1 MRTISAIITE
11 MRLFVTSNDACA
23 IIEAKHTNFIEDG
36 RGMNKIAAYLN
47 EHLLGEVT
55 SSKAMRRRYS
65 RDGSVL
71 SITPEIIAF
80 PRITND
86 IRKVARFSWQLA
98 EKGHPLGLTIRGM
111 GSDTTGGAIGKGM
124 ILSTS
129 AHLNN
134 ILTVLTKDRL
144 VQVQPG
150 VTFEALNHALKWQG
164 LALAN
169 SPRNERFGTIGGAI
183 ATNALGDKGEV
194 ADAIEKLEVVLAN
207 GDLIETGRIS
217 KHDLNKK
224 LGLQTFEGEI
234 YRKIEG
240 LLEDNDELIKQLA
253 SDQTRDN
260 VGYKGIALVKEK
272 DGSFDITPLFV
283 GSQGTLGII
292 SEVVLKAQFY
302 KEQTIAIA
310 VVEDA
315 GMARD
320 ITDRLIELGPSV
332 LRTIDG
338 ELFRRA
344 AELGA
349 KASLLGSVEAIGT
362 VIYIEFNDTSDR
374 AQLGKLKK
382 MRKLLNKLSVGM
394 IDSSDHQID
403 EFKAVAHIGDSLY
416 RAGNDDAIALP
427 IIDGAFVPAGRRE
440 AFTESLAELSSKLHI
455 ALPLSTN
462 VLTGTIDAYPVLKL
476 DVMGDKQKL
485 FRLISDYADLVTKS
499 DGAFISDGGEG
510 RLKANAAWATIT
522 DDEAHLYEQVRA
534 TFDPFGTLNPDVKQ
548 KNDVRSLVASL
559 RTSYDASDFVS

>member
-1 MRTISAIITE
+1 
-11 MRLFVTSNDACA
+11 
-23 IIEAKHTNFIEDG
+23 
-36 RGMNKIAAYLN
+36 MNKIAVYLN

-65 RDGSVL
+65 RDGSIL
-71 SITPEIIAF
+71 TITPEIVAF

-111 GSDTTGGAIGKGM
+111 GTDPTGAAIGKGM
-124 ILSTS
+124 VLSTS
-129 AHLNN
+129 VHLNN
-134 ILTVLTKDRL
+134 ILTLLPKDRL
-144 VQVQPG
+144 IQVQPG
-150 VTFEALNHALKWQG
+150 VTFEALNNALKWQG
-164 LALAN
+164 LILPN
-169 SPRNERFGTIGGAI
+169 SPRNERYGTVGGAI

-194 ADAIEKLEVVLAN
+194 ASAIEKLEIVLAN
-207 GDLIETGRIS
+207 GDLIETGRVN

-240 LLEDNDELIKQLA
+240 LIEDNDEIIKQLA
-253 SDQTRDN
+253 ADMTRDN
-260 VGYKGIALVKEK
+260 IGYKSLALVKEK
-272 DGSFDITPLFV
+272 DGSFDLTPLFV

-292 SEVVLKAQFY
+292 SEIVLKAQFY
-302 KEQTIAIA
+302 KEQTIAVA

-315 GMARD
+315 AMARD
-320 ITDRLIELGPSV
+320 ITDRLIELNPSV

-349 KASLLGSVEAIGT
+349 KASLLGSVESIGT
-362 VIYIEFNDTSDR
+362 VIYIEFNDASDR

-382 MRKLLNKLSVGM
+382 MRKLLTKLSIGM

-403 EFKAVAHIGDSLY
+403 EFETVLEIGESLR

-427 IIDGAFVPAGRRE
+427 IIDGAFIPAGRRE
-440 AFTESLAELSSKLHI
+440 EFTEALAELIAKHHI
-455 ALPLSTN
+455 ELPLSTN

-476 DVMGDKQKL
+476 DVISDKQKI
-485 FRLISDYADLVTKS
+485 FRLISDYAELVTKT
-499 DGAFISDGGEG
+499 DGAFVSDGGEG

-522 DDEAHLYEQVRA
+522 DSEVHLYEQLRVI
-534 TFDPFGTLNPDVKQ
+534 FDPFGTLNPDVKQ
-548 KNDVRSLVASL
+548 KNDIRSLVAAL
-559 RTSYDASDFVS
+559 RTSFDASDFVS

>member
-1 MRTISAIITE
+1 MDSST
-11 MRLFVTSNDACA
+11 
-23 IIEAKHTNFIEDG
+23 KEDG
-36 RGMNKIAAYLN
+36 EMNKIAVYLN

-71 SITPEIIAF
+71 TITPEIIAF

-111 GSDTTGGAIGKGM
+111 GSDTTGAAIGKGM

-129 AHLNN
+129 AHLNK
-134 ILTVLTKDRL
+134 ILTLLTKDRL

-150 VTFEALNHALKWQG
+150 VTFEVINTALKWQG
-164 LALAN
+164 LALSN
-169 SPRNERFGTIGGAI
+169 SPRNERYGTIGGAI
-183 ATNALGDKGEV
+183 ATNALGEKGEV
-194 ADAIEKLEVVLAN
+194 SGSIEKLEIVLAN

-240 LLEDNDELIKQLA
+240 LLEDNDELVKQLA
-253 SDQTRDN
+253 ADRTRDN
-260 VGYKGIALVKEK
+260 IGYKSLALVKEK
-272 DGSFDITPLFV
+272 DGSFDLTPLFV

-292 SEVVLKAQFY
+292 SEIVLKAQFY
-302 KEQTIAIA
+302 KEQTIAVA

-315 GMARD
+315 AMARD
-320 ITDRLIELGPSV
+320 ITDRLIELNPSV

-338 ELFRRA
+338 QLFRRA

-349 KASLLGSVEAIGT
+349 QASLLGSVEAIGT
-362 VIYIEFNDTSDR
+362 VIYIEFNDGSDR

-382 MRKLLNKLSVGM
+382 TRKLLNKLSVGM

-403 EFKAVAHIGDSLY
+403 EFEAVLEIGDSLR
-416 RAGNDDAIALP
+416 RAGNDDTIALP
-427 IIDGAFVPAGRRE
+427 IIDGAFIPAGRRE
-440 AFTESLAELSSKLHI
+440 AFTEALTELTTKHRI
-455 ALPLSTN
+455 ELPLETN
-462 VLTGTIDAYPVLKL
+462 ILTGTIDAYPIFKL
-476 DVMGDKQKL
+476 DIISDKQKL
-485 FRLISDYADLVTKS
+485 FRLISDYADLVAKT
-499 DGAFISDGGEG
+499 DGAFVSNGGEG

-534 TFDPFGTLNPDVKQ
+534 IFDPFGTLNPDVKQ
-548 KNDVRSLVASL
+548 KNDVRSLVSAL
-559 RTSYDASDFVS
+559 RSSYDDSDFVS

>member
-1 MRTISAIITE
+1 
-11 MRLFVTSNDACA
+11 
-23 IIEAKHTNFIEDG
+23 
-36 RGMNKIAAYLN
+36 MNKIAVYLN

-71 SITPEIIAF
+71 TITPEIIAF

-111 GSDTTGGAIGKGM
+111 GSDPTGAAIGKGM

-129 AHLNN
+129 VHLNN
-134 ILTVLTKDRL
+134 ILTLLTKDRL

-150 VTFEALNHALKWQG
+150 VTFEALNNALKWQG
-164 LALAN
+164 LALPN
-169 SPRNERFGTIGGAI
+169 SPKNERYGTIGGAI

-194 ADAIEKLEVVLAN
+194 SNAIEKLEIVLAN
-207 GDLIETGRIS
+207 GDLIETGRVN
-217 KHDLNKK
+217 KRDLSKK

-240 LLEDNDELIKQLA
+240 LLEDNDEIIKQLA
-253 SDQTRDN
+253 ADRTRDN
-260 VGYKGIALVKEK
+260 IGYKSLALVKEK
-272 DGSFDITPLFV
+272 DGSFDLTPLFV

-292 SEVVLKAQFY
+292 SEVVLKTQFY
-302 KEQTIAIA
+302 KEQTIAVA
-310 VVEDA
+310 VVESA
-315 GMARD
+315 AMARD
-320 ITDRLIELGPSV
+320 ITDRLIELNPSV

-349 KASLLGSVEAIGT
+349 QASLLGSVEGIGT
-362 VIYIEFNDTSDR
+362 VIYLEFNDANDR

-394 IDSSDHQID
+394 VDSSDHQID
-403 EFKAVAHIGDSLY
+403 EFEAVLEIGESLR
-416 RAGNDDAIALP
+416 RAGNDDDIPLP
-427 IIDGAFVPAGRRE
+427 IIDGAFVSAGRRE
-440 AFTESLAELSSKLHI
+440 EFTEALAELAAKHHI
-455 ALPLSTN
+455 KLPLSVN
-462 VLTGTIDAYPVLKL
+462 ILTGTIDVYPTLKL
-476 DVMGDKQKL
+476 DVIGDKQKL
-485 FRLISDYADLVTKS
+485 FRLISDYAELVTKT
-499 DGAFISDGGEG
+499 DGAFVSDGGEG

-522 DDEAHLYEQVRA
+522 EAEAHLYEQLRA
-534 TFDPFGTLNPDVKQ
+534 IFDPFGTLNPDVKQ
-548 KNDVRSLVASL
+548 KNDIRGLVAAL
-559 RTSYDASDFVS
+559 RPSFDTSDFVS

>member
-1 MRTISAIITE
+1 
-11 MRLFVTSNDACA
+11 
-23 IIEAKHTNFIEDG
+23 
-36 RGMNKIAAYLN
+36 MNKIAVYLN

-71 SITPEIIAF
+71 TITPEIIAF

-111 GSDTTGGAIGKGM
+111 GSDTTGAAIGKGM
-124 ILSTS
+124 VLSTS

-134 ILTVLTKDRL
+134 ILTLLTKDRL

-150 VTFEALNHALKWQG
+150 VTFEALNNALKWQG

-169 SPRNERFGTIGGAI
+169 SPRNERYGTIGGAI

-194 ADAIEKLEVVLAN
+194 SSAIEKLEIVLAN
-207 GDLIETGRIS
+207 GDLIETGRVS

-253 SDQTRDN
+253 ADRTRDN
-260 VGYKGIALVKEK
+260 IGYKSLALIKEK
-272 DGSFDITPLFV
+272 DGSFDLTPLFV

-292 SEVVLKAQFY
+292 SEIVLKTEFF
-302 KEQTIAIA
+302 KEQTIAVA
-310 VVEDA
+310 VVDNA
-315 GMARD
+315 NTARD

-344 AELGA
+344 AALGA
-349 KASLLGSVEAIGT
+349 QASLLGSVEAIGT
-362 VIYIEFNDTSDR
+362 VIYIEFNDASDR
-374 AQLGKLKK
+374 AQLNKLKK
-382 MRKLLNKLSVGM
+382 MRKLLTKLNVGM
-394 IDSSDHQID
+394 IDSSDHQVD
-403 EFKAVAHIGDSLY
+403 EFEAVREIGDSLR
-416 RAGNDDAIALP
+416 RAGADDAIALP
-427 IIDGAFVPAGRRE
+427 IIDGAFVPAGRQE
-440 AFTESLAELSSKLHI
+440 AFTEALSELAARHHI
-455 ALPLSTN
+455 ELPLAIN
-462 VLTGTIDAYPVLKL
+462 VLTGTIDVYPVLKL
-476 DVMGDKQKL
+476 DVIGDKQKL
-485 FRLISDYADLVTKS
+485 FRLINDYAELVTKN
-499 DGAFISDGGEG
+499 DGAFVSDGGEG
-510 RLKANAAWATIT
+510 RLKANAAWSTIT
-522 DDEAHLYEQVRA
+522 DSEAHLYEQLRA
-534 TFDPFGTLNPDVKQ
+534 IFDPFGTLNPDVKQ
-548 KNDVRSLVASL
+548 KNDIRSLVSSL
-559 RTSYDASDFVS
+559 RPSFDDTDFVA